1 MMAMDASKRAIIFEI
16 PIIPP
21 LPKKLMIRSALMNE
35 IHTMKKLRIRDMMV
49 GMIP

>member
-1 MMAMDASKRAIIFEI
+1 MIAIDASRRAITFEI

-21 LPKKLMIRSALMNE
+21 LPKKLMMRSALMNE
-35 IHTMKKLRIRDMMV
+35 IQTMKKLRMRDMMV